1 MERIAAEQERI
12 AAASHREGLSSRELV
27 ETLVR
32 EMAEIMLGHAAS
44 LRVFMH
50 RSAIDPE
57 IWRRGSER
65 SHVLA
70 NVFETSLL
78 EHADE
83 LSHPDPELAIDVTYR
98 FVYAALAR
106 RITHGPQL
114 RVRRARPPTRTSC
127 ASSRTAAAN
136 YLLTG
141 PVSSELE
148 R

>member
-1 MERIAAEQERI
+1 
-12 AAASHREGLSSRELV
+12 
-27 ETLVR
+27 
-32 EMAEIMLGHAAS
+32 MAEIMLGHAAS

-106 RITHGPQL
+106 RITHGPHFESPRETSDEDL
-114 RVRRARPPTRTSC
+114 VRELA
-127 ASSRTAAAN
+127 TAAAN
-136 YLLTG
+136 YLFLTG